1 MQSFATFEKLLRN
14 IRKGEK
20 NMHEQDKSLQ
30 DVFLRSLSENKI
42 PVAVFLVNGIKLQ
55 GHIEDFDKYVIILKN
70 SGSQM
75 IFKHAISTVMPSHL
89 LTGSVVSDKDS

>member
-1 MQSFATFEKLLRN
+1 MGERN
-14 IRKGEK
+14 

-30 DVFLRSLSENKI
+30 DVFLRSLSEKRI

-55 GHIEDFDKYVIILKN
+55 GHIEDFDNYVVILRN

-75 IFKHAISTVMPSHL
+75 VFKHAISTVMPSHL
-89 LTGSVVSDKDS
+89 LTGSAGPDK